1 MGTRRVVAT
10 ACAAA
15 ATLLLAFAAAAGVAR
30 AEPRMNACDVQD
42 LWGGFF
48 AGDQSGAAFVTFEIF
63 NQAPPAPEDDDGSAD
78 FTLAAEQ
85 AAGLGNAGEGDKYH
99 WQFETVLLEIGATAK
114 GHGFLFV
121 PSSTG
126 TAEFVVAGHGEHMA
140 FGHFTL
146 TGGGTVDC
154 LGGEGRFAHNVMVH
168 VQYQDGTE
176 EDGTVPFMGRC
187 DEIEGGCEGNP
198 D

>member
-1 MGTRRVVAT
+1 MGTRRAVAT

-15 ATLLLAFAAAAGVAR
+15 AVLLLAFAAAAGVAR

-48 AGDQSGAAFVTFEIF
+48 TGDQSGGALVTFEIF
-63 NQAPPAPEDDDGSAD
+63 NQAPPAPEDDDGSGD
-78 FTLAAEQ
+78 FALAAQ
-85 AAGLGNAGEGDKYH
+85 LASGLGNAGEGDKYH
-99 WQFETVLLEIGATAK
+99 WLFETVLLEIGATAK

-126 TAEFVVAGHGEHMA
+126 EATFVVAGHGEHMA
-140 FGHFTL
+140 FGNFTL

-154 LGGEGRFAHNVMVH
+154 LAGEGRMAHSMMVH
-168 VQYQDGTE
+168 VQYQNGTE
-176 EDGTVPFMGRC
+176 EDGTVPFMARC
-187 DEIEGGCEGNP
+187 EEFEGCEGSP